1 MSDTSDSPDWEIQE
15 AFQPTPQDVTFDLD
29 RALSS
34 VVSLRT
40 KIPEDAFTAA
50 VLGTERAGNG
60 VVIDDNGLILT
71 IGYLIT
77 EAETVWL
84 LGGDGRASPGH
95 VVAYDQETGFG
106 LVQALEDMNL
116 PPMPI
121 GSSNEVQVGDTA
133 IVAGF
138 GGRSHATK
146 AQIVAK
152 REFAGYWE
160 YVLNEAIFT
169 APAHPNWGGAALIDR
184 FGRLAGVG
192 SLFVQL
198 PRAGN
203 DTPLDGN
210 MIVPIDLLKPI
221 FDDLRLYG
229 KVNKAPRPW
238 LGMYT
243 AEAEGELVVVGV
255 AEDGPADLAGV
266 EVGDRVVEVDGDP
279 LSSLADM
286 MRRIW
291 NLGPVGTQVPLTL
304 WREGEAITLGV
315 TTIDRNDL
323 LKRPKLH

>member
-1 MSDTSDSPDWEIQE
+1 MSDSPEWEIQE
-15 AFQPTPQDVTFDLD
+15 AFQPTPQDVVFDLD
-29 RALSS
+29 RTLSS

-40 KIPEDAFTAA
+40 KIPDDAFTASI
-50 VLGTERAGNG
+50 LGTERAGNG

-116 PPMPI
+116 PTLPL
-121 GSSNEVQVGDTA
+121 GSSHEIQVGDTA

-138 GGRSHATK
+138 GGRAHATK
-146 AQIVAK
+146 AQVVAK

-169 APAHPNWGGAALIDR
+169 APAHPNWGGSALIDR
-184 FGRLAGVG
+184 FGRLAGIG

-198 PRAGN
+198 PRAGGEK
-203 DTPLDGN
+203 PLDGN

-229 KVNKAPRPW
+229 RVNKPPRPW

-243 AEAEGELVVVGV
+243 AEAEGELVVVGL
-255 AEDGPADLAGV
+255 AEDGPADQAGIDI
-266 EVGDRVVEVDGDP
+266 GDRVLEVDGDP
-279 LSSLADM
+279 VDSLADM
-286 MRRIW
+286 LRRVW
-291 NLGPVGTQVPLTL
+291 SL
-304 WREGEAITLGV
+304 
-315 TTIDRNDL
+315 
-323 LKRPKLH
+323 